1 VLAKNSGLYYATE
14 TMPAGSQV
22 FYLGYSPERINP
34 GDKAHRV
41 TDIVKVTSGSTPE
54 IATLI
59 DDLYASIITAGTF
72 RAANIRVAEAAKVI
86 ENTQRDVNI
95 ALINELA
102 VIFEKIGIDTES
114 VLTAAGTK
122 WNFLPFRPGLV
133 GGHCIGVDPYY
144 LTHKAQ
150 QLGHNPEMILAGRR
164 INDTMSAHVA
174 DRVIK
179 LMLRRE
185 INPLDARVLVLGLT
199 FKENC
204 PDTRNSKVMDLINSL
219 SEYKC
224 RVDVY
229 DPQIDPDH
237 MSENFNGTIVAQ
249 PNNGAYD
256 AILLAVA
263 HDEFVQMGTGQLRR
277 YGKTNHV
284 LFDLKYAF
292 PETETDERL

>member
-1 VLAKNSGLYYATE
+1 
-14 TMPAGSQV
+14 
-22 FYLGYSPERINP
+22 
-34 GDKAHRV
+34 
-41 TDIVKVTSGSTPE
+41 
-54 IATLI
+54 
-59 DDLYASIITAGTF
+59 
-72 RAANIRVAEAAKVI
+72 
-86 ENTQRDVNI
+86 VNI

-114 VLTAAGTK
+114 VLKAAGTK

-150 QLGHNPEMILAGRR
+150 QLGHNPEIILAGRR

-237 MSENFNGTIVAQ
+237 MSKNFNGTIVAQ

-263 HDEFVQMGTGQLRR
+263 HDEFVQMGAKQMRR

>member
-1 VLAKNSGLYYATE
+1 MQA
-14 TMPAGSQV
+14 
-22 FYLGYSPERINP
+22 
-34 GDKAHRV
+34 
-41 TDIVKVTSGSTPE
+41 
-54 IATLI
+54 
-59 DDLYASIITAGTF
+59 
-72 RAANIRVAEAAKVI
+72 
-86 ENTQRDVNI
+86 
-95 ALINELA
+95 
-102 VIFEKIGIDTES
+102 
-114 VLTAAGTK
+114 
-122 WNFLPFRPGLV
+122 

-150 QLGHNPEMILAGRR
+150 QLGHNPEIILAGRR

-179 LMLRRE
+179 LMLRHE

-219 SEYKC
+219 SEYNC

-249 PNNGAYD
+249 PNNEAYD

-263 HDEFVQMGTGQLRR
+263 HDEFVQMGTEQLRR

-284 LFDLKYAF
+284 LFDLKYTFA
-292 PETETDERL
+292 ETEADERL